1 MLLTIAEVAKD
12 LRVSR
17 RTIKRWIKAG
27 KLKAVRLSP
36 NIVRIETQELDQFKM
51 GYDARDRLSLDE

>member
-1 MLLTIAEVAKD
+1 MLTIAEVAKD

-27 KLKAVRLSP
+27 KLKAVQLSP
-36 NIVRIETQELDQFKM
+36 NIVRIETQELDQFKK
-51 GYDARDRLSLDE
+51 GNDTN

>member
-36 NIVRIETQELDQFKM
+36 NIVRIETQELDQFKQ
-51 GYDARDRLSLDE
+51 GNDTKEL